1 MAYLVEK
8 IAESFKD
15 FGVTHNYGA
24 SVTVSGV
31 EVVPVSLVWLG
42 YGGGNDQDENGG
54 FRLGRPQVLKL
65 RTRSGLPPTGQAGS
79 KAPTAGRRVVHFY
92 P

>member
-8 IAESFKD
+8 IAESFQD

-24 SVTVSGV
+24 SVTVGGV

-42 YGGGNDQDENGG
+42 YGGGNDQDESGG
-54 FRLGRPQVLKL
+54 FRLSPIPF
-65 RTRSGLPPTGQAGS
+65 S
-79 KAPTAGRRVVHFY
+79 
-92 P
+92 